1 MHATPSDRTGDGVA
15 EPAGVHT
22 RKVVA
27 LAVVGALGGFL
38 FGYDSSVINGAN
50 QALYGYF
57 GITSAALQGFV
68 VSVALLGSAVG
79 AFVGGRL
86 ADRYGRKRVMTI
98 AALLFLIAGVGTA
111 FPFGVPDFI
120 VWRIVGGFA
129 IGLAAVISPMYISEI
144 APSHLRGRLTSLF
157 QFAIVIGI
165 FSTQLVNEIIIGV
178 AGGSAADDLGPL
190 AAWRWMFL
198 MMIVPALVY
207 GVLAARLPESPRYLV
222 ARGRDEEAAGVLRRI
237 FIGDVSATVANI
249 RASLVHDRKP
259 RLSDLRGARGGLVP
273 IVWIGIGL
281 AVFQQFVGINAVF
294 YYSNLIWASVGF
306 DESTAFLTSTI
317 TSVVNVVF
325 TVVAILLVDRIGRKP
340 LLLVG
345 SAGMALALG
354 TLAVVF
360 TTATKVTAGPGVA
373 ASTIGQPILT
383 DTTGPIAVVA
393 LNVFV
398 AFFAATWGPVVWVL
412 LGEIFPNALRAAA
425 LSVAVMANWIA
436 NFVVSESF
444 PELAAASLGLAY
456 WLFTAFAVLSIVFV
470 ARFVRETKGTTL
482 EEMQEDSVARPDRAL
497 STP

>member
-1 MHATPSDRTGDGVA
+1 VHATPTDHAGDDGA
-15 EPAGVHT
+15 EPEGVHT
-22 RKVVA
+22 GKVVA
-27 LAVVGALGGFL
+27 LAIVGALGGFL

-50 QALYGYF
+50 QALYEFF
-57 GITSAALQGFV
+57 GISSAALKGFV

-79 AFVGGRL
+79 AFIGGGL

-98 AALLFLIAGVGTA
+98 AALLFLIAGIGTA
-111 FPFGVPDFI
+111 FPFGIPDFI

-129 IGLAAVISPMYISEI
+129 IGLAAVISPMYIAEI
-144 APSHLRGRLTSLF
+144 APAHLRGRLSSLF

-165 FSTQLVNEIIIGV
+165 FSTQLVNEVIIGL
-178 AGGSAADDLGPL
+178 AGGNASDDLGPL

-198 MMIVPALVY
+198 MMVVPAVVY
-207 GVLAARLPESPRYLV
+207 GVLAARLPESPRYLI
-222 ARGRDEEAAGVLRRI
+222 AQGRDQEAEGVLRRI
-237 FIGDVSATVANI
+237 FIGDVAATVASI
-249 RASLVHDRKP
+249 RASVASDHKP
-259 RLSDLRGARGGLVP
+259 RLSDLRARRGGLLP

-306 DESTAFLTSTI
+306 DQSAAFLTSTI
-317 TSVVNVVF
+317 TSVVNVAF
-325 TVVAILLVDRIGRKP
+325 TVVAILLVDRIGRRP
-340 LLLVG
+340 LLLIG
-345 SAGMALALG
+345 SAGMAVALG
-354 TLAVVF
+354 TLALVF

-373 ASTIGQPILT
+373 AATVGQPVLT

-412 LGEIFPNALRAAA
+412 LGEIFPNAIRAAA

-444 PELAAASLGLAY
+444 PELAAASLGFAY
-456 WLFTAFAVLSIVFV
+456 WLFTLFAVLSLFYVL
-470 ARFVRETKGTTL
+470 RFVRETKGTEL
-482 EEMQEDSVARPDRAL
+482 EEMDEERVGVA
-497 STP
+497 